1 MQCCLM
7 GKLLLMA
14 YPLITYW
21 QLRFYDVASSSLV
34 IHCIPS
40 ICVSRKQPIL
50 QKTKT
55 KKNNK
60 QQQKPLLVF
69 LGKGFTNTLKSPDD
83 LFSPAG
89 MLIVTIR
96 FTFIST

>member
-1 MQCCLM
+1 M

-14 YPLITYW
+14 YPLITYRK
-21 QLRFYDVASSSLV
+21 LRFYDVASSPLV

-50 QKTKT
+50 QRTKT
-55 KKNNK
+55 KKTKKNK
-60 QQQKPLLVF
+60 LQQKPLLVF